1 MFTDRQK
8 YEQGHRSAQ
17 LIRDRGHFAN
27 ALAEAYFMADPKNAM
42 RLRDAFP
49 ELLQIVPLGEEKQ
62 LSKAYFVEQF
72 QNYLQEQR
80 NENI

>member
-27 ALAEAYFMADPKNAM
+27 ALAEAYFMADMKNAM

-49 ELLQIVPLGEEKQ
+49 ELLQIAPIADEKTK
-62 LSKAYFVEQF
+62 LDKAFFIQQF
-72 QNYLQEQR
+72 QNYLQEQK
-80 NENI
+80 NA